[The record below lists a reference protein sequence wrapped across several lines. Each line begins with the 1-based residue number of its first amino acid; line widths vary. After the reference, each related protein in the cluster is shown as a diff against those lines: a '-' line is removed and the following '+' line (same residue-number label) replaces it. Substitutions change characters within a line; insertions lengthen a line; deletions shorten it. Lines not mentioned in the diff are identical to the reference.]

1 MEARRDTDARM
12 ADQTATHALHERP
25 NPDGLVWET
34 TFAEADANPA
44 WSWRHLDL
52 VNPSAR
58 HDVETDVHWSPM
70 VRRVVAGTDETPRV
84 VVDDEVLAG
93 VLPSFARTGDYDEFT
108 VTHWHF
114 AASRTRLL
122 TTRRHPARSLAAT
135 HHASTTAR
143 PPPTCPMSVIMLAI
157 TDFSRAARLRTGALD
172 DELDAVETALLSYR
186 DRGVTTTL
194 ARRIGHVRRE
204 AVDVRRALAPVARM
218 MTDGVDEWPEWAVVD
233 EHDSTVAAVMGV
245 LDDIAALSERA
256 RSLQDE
262 LTSRLTDE
270 TNRRLYIVSVV
281 TTLMMPAT
289 FVTGFF
295 GMNTGG
301 FVWGE
306 AVANGTLYAGLTCL
320 LAVLAMLGLL
330 KWTRLL

>member
-1 MEARRDTDARM
+1 M
-12 ADQTATHALHERP
+12 ADQPTTPQLLERP
-25 NPDGLVWET
+25 NPDGLVWESV
-34 TFAEADANPA
+34 FPDASPA
-44 WSWRHLDL
+44 WTWRHLDL
-52 VNPSAR
+52 VNAAAR
-58 HDVETDVHWSPM
+58 HDVETDQHWSPM
-70 VRRVVAGTDETPRV
+70 IRHIVGGTDETPRI
-84 VVDDEVLAG
+84 VVDDDALAG

-122 TTRRHPARSLAAT
+122 TTRRHSARSLAAA
-135 HHASTTAR
+135 HHACAASKPLPA
-143 PPPTCPMSVIMLAI
+143 CPISIIMIAI
-157 TDFSRAARLRTGALD
+157 SDFSRSARLRTAALD
-172 DELDAVETALLSYR
+172 DELDAVETALLSDR
-186 DRGVTTTL
+186 DRKVTMTL
-194 ARRIGHVRRE
+194 ARRIGYVRRGV
-204 AVDVRRALAPVARM
+204 VDVRRALTAVARM

-233 EHDSTVAAVMGV
+233 EHDATVAAVMGV

-262 LTSRLTDE
+262 LSSRLTDE

-306 AVANGTLYAGLTCL
+306 TVANGTIYAGLTCL
-320 LAVLAMLGLL
+320 LAVLAMLIVL
-330 KWTRLL
+330 KWKRLL